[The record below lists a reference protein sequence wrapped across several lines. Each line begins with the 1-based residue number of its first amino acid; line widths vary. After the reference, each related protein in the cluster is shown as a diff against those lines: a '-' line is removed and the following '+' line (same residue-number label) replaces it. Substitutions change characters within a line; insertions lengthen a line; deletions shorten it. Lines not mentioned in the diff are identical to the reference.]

1 MSIKDSGH
9 KSTTNL
15 KELAWPKILFDSL
28 KVQQD
33 AGWPDN
39 FGKILKEWAAK
50 SSSNKIPTLSLFSGG
65 GGLDIAF
72 SDAGF
77 NIIELVEIDSRFT
90 PTLSNNFDDQGTVK
104 CLDIRDYD
112 PSDNLKVDMIIGGP
126 PCQTFSAAG
135 RRASGVKG
143 TSDPRGTLFE
153 EYVRILKKL
162 KPKAFLFENVA
173 GIIGAEGGKAWES
186 IIEAFQ
192 GAGYKVSWRILDAA
206 DYGVPQHRERVFIVG
221 LKSGDF
227 KFPSPT
233 HGPDANEPYY
243 TAGKAVEKLQLK
255 AGIDKLTINGRW
267 SKLIPGIPPGLNYS
281 YYTAKMGY
289 PRPVFAWRS
298 KFSDFMYKAD
308 PETPVRTIKAQG
320 GQYTGPFSWENRHFD
335 VNELKRLQTFPD
347 NYEISG
353 GRRVQIHQIGNSV
366 PPQIGR
372 ILALGVLDQ
381 VFNITPCE
389 IRYLDDIQELGFRK
403 RKRELT
409 KKYNKKAQLAIS
421 KLDIKPDRNLSDMP
435 REESLCL
442 MEDFSLSKEH
452 HPEGLNFHVTY
463 EITEEKF
470 LISSEFLGFNEKD
483 AFSITLKSKEGN
495 NWSIPFDSIVLK
507 GYGNSIENVTA
518 LWRALEQALQKMF
531 DIDDLVQLSGYYQ
544 YKPNIDARLSTNNS
558 SFIWKALENVIAYKG
573 IGIQTSTRILAE
585 LWDIPSNEIDN
596 LMVDLRDAGYE
607 VRNHRTN
614 DQIPEG
620 ELLIP
625 YFFPSLNPRSLQRFK
640 SL

>member
-1 MSIKDSGH
+1 MSIKDSGYM
-9 KSTTNL
+9 STTSL

-39 FGKILKEWAAK
+39 FGKKLKEWSAK
-50 SSSNKIPTLSLFSGG
+50 ASSNKIPTLSLFSGG

-243 TAGKAVEKLQLK
+243 TAEKAVAKLQLK
-255 AGIDKLTINGRW
+255 ADIDKLTINGRW

-353 GRRVQIHQIGNSV
+353 GRGVQIHQIGNSV

-389 IRYLDDIQELGFRK
+389 IRYLDDTQELGFRK

-442 MEDFSLSKEH
+442 MKDFSLSKEH
-452 HPEGLNFHVTY
+452 HSEGLNFHVTY

-518 LWRALEQALQKMF
+518 LWRALEHALQKMF

-573 IGIQTSTRILAE
+573 IGIQTSTSILAE

-596 LMVDLRDAGYE
+596 LMVNLRDAGYE

>member
-1 MSIKDSGH
+1 MSIQSNRYVCTTDS
-9 KSTTNL
+9 KQLN
-15 KELAWPKILFDSL
+15 WPQTLFNTL
-28 KVQQD
+28 GVVQD
-33 AGWPDN
+33 AGWPDE
-39 FGKILKEWAAK
+39 FGKKLRGWVTQT
-50 SSSNKIPTLSLFSGG
+50 SSKKIPTLSLFSGG

-77 NIIELVEIDSRFT
+77 DIIELVEIDSRFT
-90 PTLSNNFDDQGTVK
+90 PTLSNNFNKQGVVK
-104 CLDIRDYD
+104 CLDIRNYN
-112 PSDNLKVDMIIGGP
+112 PSNDLKVDMIIGGP

-143 TSDPRGTLFE
+143 TNDPRGTLFE
-153 EYVRILKKL
+153 EYIRILKKL

-173 GIIGAEGGKAWES
+173 GIIGAENGKAWES
-186 IIEAFQ
+186 IIEAFEST
-192 GAGYKVSWRILDAA
+192 GYEVYWRILDSA

-243 TAGKAVEKLQLK
+243 TAGKAVQSLQLEANIEKL
-255 AGIDKLTINGRW
+255 AINGRW

-347 NYEISG
+347 EYEISG
-353 GRRVQIHQIGNSV
+353 VRRVQIHQIGNSV

-381 VFNITPCE
+381 VFNITPCK
-389 IRYLDDIQELGFRK
+389 IKYLDATQELSFRK

-409 KKYNKKAQLAIS
+409 KKYHEKAQLAIS
-421 KLDIKPDRNLSDMP
+421 KLDIKPDKNISNMP
-435 REESLCL
+435 REESLSL
-442 MEDFSLSKEH
+442 MKDFSLLKEH
-452 HPEGLNFHVTY
+452 HSEGLNFHVTY

-470 LISSEFLGFNEKD
+470 LISSNFLDSDKKN
-483 AFSITLKSKEGN
+483 AFSITLKSKEGSE
-495 NWSIPFDSIVLK
+495 WALPFDSIILK
-507 GYGNSIENVTA
+507 GHGNSIENVTA
-518 LWRALEQALQKMF
+518 LWKILEYNIQKMF

-544 YKPNIDARLSTNNS
+544 YKPNIDAKLSTKNS
-558 SFIWKALENVIAYKG
+558 SFVWKALKNVIAYEG
-573 IGIQTSTRILAE
+573 IGVQTSANILAE
-585 LWDIPSNEIDN
+585 LWDIPSNEIDG
-596 LMVDLRDAGYE
+596 LMVNLRNAGYE
-607 VRNHRTN
+607 IRNHRTN
-614 DQIPEG
+614 EQIPQG

-640 SL
+640 AL